1 MRSIAV
7 RTTRVTA
14 PVRLPITCP
23 NYEAVPGTKRCR
35 HYHANGACALPDEFM
50 CVEWVKANS
59 HRTAPSATTPAP
71 PSPPPL
77 TRTLFG
83 EVRAETPARPAP
95 IAKPPARCV
104 AVPPI
109 APKPESS
116 VSIVRTVSD
125 AEFASF
131 KALGLEVLLA
141 TEQVGDV
148 WIVPE
153 YTGTDRHELSVD
165 HAALI
170 AAVTSAFPGA
180 RVTALVRKPKPPV
193 PS

>member
-1 MRSIAV
+1 MTAAK
-7 RTTRVTA
+7 A
-14 PVRLPITCP
+14 PVRLPITCSK
-23 NYEAVPGTKRCR
+23 YDAVPGTKRCR

-50 CVEWVKANS
+50 CIEWLKANG
-59 HRTAPSATTPAP
+59 HTAPPGTPPPP

-83 EVRAETPARPAP
+83 EVRAEAPARPAP
-95 IAKPPARCV
+95 IAKPSAQSIAAR
-104 AVPPI
+104 PT
-109 APKPESS
+109 APKPESDAS
-116 VSIVRTVSD
+116 VVRTITD
-125 AEFASF
+125 ADIASF
-131 KALGLEVLLA
+131 KALGLEVCVA
-141 TEQVGDV
+141 TAELGDV
-148 WIVPE
+148 WIVPAH
-153 YTGTDRHELSVD
+153 TGADRLELSVD